1 MRETEHPRF
10 RNRTISI
17 RVSPEESAQIEAR
30 IKVTGLSKSEYY
42 IKTFLQQEIKIA
54 IGKYQ
59 SDRLSLEFRR
69 LRERIEQMKVGD
81 EVDFFPLWLDCKA
94 LLTELKPLVEK
105 NTQSLEKGKFEALNG
120 ITEDKENVSWK
131 RM

>member
-1 MRETEHPRF
+1 MSEMEHPRF

-30 IKVTGLSKSEYY
+30 IKVTGLQKSEYY

-54 IGKYQ
+54 VGKYQ

-69 LRERIEQMKVGD
+69 LRECIEQIDISD
-81 EVDFFPLWLDCKA
+81 EVGFSLLLLDCKA
-94 LLTELKPLVEK
+94 LLTELRPLVEK
-105 NTQSLEKGKFEALNG
+105 GEKTSEWGKFEAPND
-120 ITEDKENVSWK
+120 IEMEKK
-131 RM
+131 